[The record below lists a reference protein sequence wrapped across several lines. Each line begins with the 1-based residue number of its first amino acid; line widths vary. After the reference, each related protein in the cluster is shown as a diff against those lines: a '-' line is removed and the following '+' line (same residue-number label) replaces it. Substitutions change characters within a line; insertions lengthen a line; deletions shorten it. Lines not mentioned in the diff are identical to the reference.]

1 MQGESV
7 FGPAKTDRDDHFEEQ
22 AMSSLSLTLSRPRF
36 SLSRIAGCV
45 WRLIL
50 ALELAMQVRR
60 ERRMLLALDDRA
72 LKDVGF
78 RHGDAQVEA
87 QRSFWDLPV
96 DRLRV

>member
-1 MQGESV
+1 MH

-36 SLSRIAGCV
+36 SLSRIAGRV

-78 RHGDAQVEA
+78 QNGDAQVEA